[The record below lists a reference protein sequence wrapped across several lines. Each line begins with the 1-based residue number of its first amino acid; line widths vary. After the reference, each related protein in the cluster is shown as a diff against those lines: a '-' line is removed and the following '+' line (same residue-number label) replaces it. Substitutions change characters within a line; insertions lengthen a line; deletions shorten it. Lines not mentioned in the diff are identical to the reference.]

1 VDFLPA
7 DGWQRR
13 SADDIVRAAGETG
26 RGRERGP
33 DPDQERRRGRE
44 AAPSRHAAF
53 PISPSRP
60 RNGPARAAPGP
71 GRWFAAPLPEFAE
84 ETHSM
89 NTAADVLKAIK
100 DNDVKYVDFR
110 FTDPR
115 GKWQHVTFDVSLI
128 DEEMFQD
135 GTMFDGSS
143 IAGWKAI
150 NESDMLLMPDPVT
163 ACMDPFFSA
172 STMSI
177 VCDVLEPST
186 GEPYARDPRSTAK
199 LAEAYLRS
207 TGIGDTIF
215 VGPEAEFF
223 VFDDVKF
230 GADPYH
236 TGFQLDSTE
245 LPTNGFTDYEGGNLG
260 HRVQTKGGYFPVPP
274 QDSAQDMRGEMLAA
288 MQSMGVKV
296 EKHHHEVASA
306 QHELGM
312 KFDTLTLL
320 ADHMQIYKYCI
331 HNVAQSYGKSAT
343 FMPKPVYGDNGSGM
357 HVHQSIWK
365 DGKPLFAGD
374 KYADL
379 SQECLWY
386 IGGIIKHA
394 KALNAFTNPSTNSY
408 KRLVPGYEAPVLL
421 AYSARNRSASC
432 RIPWTTNPKA
442 KRVEVRFPDPMA
454 NPYLAFSALLMAGL
468 DGIIN
473 KIDPGPAMDKDL
485 YDLPPRELKKIP
497 TVCGSLREAL
507 QNLDKDR
514 AFLKAGG
521 VFSDDQI
528 DSFIELKMAEV
539 LRYEMTPHPI
549 EFVQYYS
556 L

>member
-1 VDFLPA
+1 
-7 DGWQRR
+7 
-13 SADDIVRAAGETG
+13 
-26 RGRERGP
+26 
-33 DPDQERRRGRE
+33 
-44 AAPSRHAAF
+44 
-53 PISPSRP
+53 
-60 RNGPARAAPGP
+60 
-71 GRWFAAPLPEFAE
+71 
-84 ETHSM
+84 M
-89 NTAADVLKAIK
+89 KTAKDVLKEIK
-100 DNDVKYVDFR
+100 DKDIKYVDFR

-115 GKWQHVTFDVSLI
+115 GKWQHVTFDVSMV
-128 DEEMFQD
+128 DEDIFAE

-150 NESDMLLMPDPVT
+150 NESDMTLMPDPST
-163 ACMDPFFSA
+163 AQIDPFFA
-172 STMSI
+172 APTMSI
-177 VCDVLEPST
+177 VCDILDPGT
-186 GEPYARDPRSTAK
+186 GQPYNRDPRGIAK
-199 LAEAYLRS
+199 KAEAYLKS
-207 TGIGDTIF
+207 TGIGDTVF

-223 VFDDVKF
+223 IFDDVRF
-230 GADPYH
+230 MSDPYN
-236 TGFQLDSTE
+236 TGFKLDHSE
-245 LPTNGFTDYEGGNLG
+245 LPTNGDTDYEGGNLG
-260 HRVQTKGGYFPVPP
+260 HRIQVKGGYFPVPP

-288 MQSMGVKV
+288 MASMGVKV

-312 KFDTLTLL
+312 KFDTLVTMG
-320 ADHMQIYKYCI
+320 DQMQIYKYAI
-331 HNVAQSYGKSAT
+331 HNVAQSYGKTAT

-365 DGKPLFAGD
+365 GGKPLFAGN

-432 RIPWTTNPKA
+432 RIPFTSSPKA

-454 NPYLAFSALLMAGL
+454 NPYLAFAAMLMAGL
-468 DGIIN
+468 DGIQN
-473 KIDPGPAMDKDL
+473 KIDPGAAMDKDL
-485 YDLPPRELKKIP
+485 YDLPPKELKKIP
-497 TVCGSLREAL
+497 TVRGSLREAL

-521 VFSDDQI
+521 VFNDDFI
-528 DSFIELKMAEV
+528 DSFIELKMTEV
-539 LRYEMTPHPI
+539 ARFEMTPHPV
-549 EFVQYYS
+549 EFTMYYS